1 MTSDDLP
8 GSGQDD
14 FPKALI
20 FVAASGK
27 VDQGMKE

>member
-14 FPKALI
+14 FPKALNA
-20 FVAASGK
+20 VAASGK
-27 VDQGMKE
+27 VE